1 MACAKVGARWVRLVH
16 GTRETDL
23 FEGIF
28 AMRQGRTIL
37 AYYVCCAALLGLGTL
52 SSGDACAADSPD
64 NPVVVLDTTAGPI
77 VLELDRA
84 KAPITVDNFLK
95 YVDAGFFDGLIFHRV
110 IPGFMIQGGGFTEK
124 LEEKSEGMRPP
135 IQNEAQNGL
144 SNVRGTIAMARTS
157 NPNSAT
163 SQFFINLVDNRRSLD
178 PNSESAGYAVFG
190 KVTSGMTAV
199 ETIARVPTGRK
210 SSPRGPLDDVP
221 LQPIVIKSARRKS
234 GA

>member
-1 MACAKVGARWVRLVH
+1 M
-16 GTRETDL
+16 
-23 FEGIF
+23 
-28 AMRQGRTIL
+28 L
-37 AYYVCCAALLGLGTL
+37 AYYGCCAALLGLCAL
-52 SSGDACAADSPD
+52 SLSDASAADSSD

-77 VLELDRA
+77 VLELDRT

-110 IPGFMIQGGGFTEK
+110 IPGFMIQGGGFSDK
-124 LEEKSEGMRPP
+124 LEEKSEGMKPP

-178 PNSESAGYAVFG
+178 PNAESAGYAVFG
-190 KVTSGMTAV
+190 KVISGMTTV
-199 ETIARVPTGRK
+199 DTIARVPTGQK